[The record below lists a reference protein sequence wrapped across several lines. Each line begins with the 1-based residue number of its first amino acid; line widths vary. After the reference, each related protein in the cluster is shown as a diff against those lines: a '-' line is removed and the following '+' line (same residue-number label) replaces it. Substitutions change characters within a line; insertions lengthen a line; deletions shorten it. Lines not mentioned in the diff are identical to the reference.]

1 MALSYEGA
9 PDGWINFL
17 EVTNYIFTAIF
28 IVEAA
33 LKLFAY
39 GRSYFD
45 TAWNRFDFFVVI
57 SSIFDIGLKFLP
69 SSSDS
74 EGGGNV
80 LKVGP

>member
-1 MALSYEGA
+1 M
-9 PDGWINFL
+9 

-69 SSSDS
+69 TASADDVRPAFERRDYE
-74 EGGGNV
+74 EGHHSF
-80 LKVGP
+80 